1 MQKKSWFRA
10 LTIIICLYLI
20 VTTVQAILDLWKVG
34 DKELARQKRITLLL
48 KEQRT
53 LLSKKELTQS
63 QTYWEQIARNDL
75 GMSKKNEEII
85 VIPDE
90 LLKDNTPIFIPDSR
104 PNWKKWVDLIL

>member
-1 MQKKSWFRA
+1 MQKKSWLRV

-20 VTTVQAILDLWKVG
+20 VTTTQAILDLWKVG
-34 DKELARQKRITLLL
+34 DKELARQKKITLLL

-53 LLSKKELTQS
+53 LLAKKELAQS
-63 QTYWEQIARNDL
+63 GEYWEQIARNDL